1 MPGVTSAKGSGWAAR
16 RAVTSRGEHTQ
27 PPMPAPAAAIN
38 PPTHTPWAVP
48 PAAVAS
54 FAAHG
59 VAVLPGFAPPDAVD
73 EEG

>member
-1 MPGVTSAKGSGWAAR
+1 MAATV
-16 RAVTSRGEHTQ
+16 AS
-27 PPMPAPAAAIN
+27 PMPAPAAAIN
-38 PPTHTPWAVP
+38 PPPHTPWAVP

-73 EEG
+73 VLRAV

>member
-1 MPGVTSAKGSGWAAR
+1 
-16 RAVTSRGEHTQ
+16 
-27 PPMPAPAAAIN
+27 MPAPAAAIN

-73 EEG
+73 VLRAVGED